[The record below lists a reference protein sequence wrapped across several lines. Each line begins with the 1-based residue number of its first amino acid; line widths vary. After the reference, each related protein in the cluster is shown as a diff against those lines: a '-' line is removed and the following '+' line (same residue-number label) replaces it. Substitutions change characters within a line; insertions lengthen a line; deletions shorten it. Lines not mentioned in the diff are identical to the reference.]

1 MKIRVGIWKIL
12 REMTTNIAIF
22 SAFIAYN
29 AGKRNWDGVW
39 ILIGALIFVIIAVYN
54 TFMQNRAFSSKNS
67 EKDP

>member
-12 REMTTNIAIF
+12 KEMTTNIAIF

-39 ILIGALIFVIIAVYN
+39 ILIGALIFVIIAVWIGVN
-54 TFMQNRAFSSKNS
+54 VVIEWKKKRG
-67 EKDP
+67 

>member
-12 REMTTNIAIF
+12 KEMTTNIAIF

-39 ILIGALIFVIIAVYN
+39 ILIGALIFVIIAVWIGVN
-54 TFMQNRAFSSKNS
+54 VVIEWKKKRR
-67 EKDP
+67 